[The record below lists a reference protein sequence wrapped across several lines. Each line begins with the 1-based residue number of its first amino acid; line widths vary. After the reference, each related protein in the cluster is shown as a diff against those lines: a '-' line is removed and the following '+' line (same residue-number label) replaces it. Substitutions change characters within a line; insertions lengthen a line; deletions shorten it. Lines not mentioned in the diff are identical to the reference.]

1 MNDDFLDPELA
12 RAQKREAKTAKARS
26 AQDDAVV
33 QALMSSVGGR
43 AWMRDL
49 LEFCACFVPIASEN
63 PYFTYLNEGRRNVGL
78 RLLADVMRACPDAY
92 IQMMKESADGR
103 RSDLDRSDRDA
114 DANYDAS
121 GRWIGDG
128 EE

>member
-1 MNDDFLDPELA
+1 LNDEFLDPELA
-12 RAQKREAKTAKARS
+12 RAQKREAKAAKAKR

-33 QALMSSVGGR
+33 QSLMSSPAGR
-43 AWMRDL
+43 AWML
-49 LEFCACFVPIASEN
+49 SHLEICSIFGTT
-63 PYFTYLNEGRRNVGL
+63 FTGDALRSAFAEGRREIGL
-78 RLLADVMRACPDAY
+78 RLLADIMHAAPDAY
-92 IQMMKESADGR
+92 IQMMKESTDGR
-103 RSDLDRSDRDA
+103 RSDLDRSDRDN

>member
-1 MNDDFLDPELA
+1 MNDEWIDPELA
-12 RAQKREAKTAKARS
+12 RAQKREAKTARAKA
-26 AQDDAVV
+26 AQDDAAV
-33 QALMSSVGGR
+33 QSIMASPGGR
-43 AWMRDL
+43 AWMHDYLDL
-49 LEFCACFVPIASEN
+49 CAVFHTSFDQN
-63 PYFTYLNEGRRNVGL
+63 PHVMAFNEGRRNVGL
-78 RLLADVMRACPDAY
+78 RLLAGIMRACPDAY

-103 RSDLDRSDRDA
+103 RTDPDRSDRDN